1 MWLKSSVHFLGQQW
15 GGSYMEQHNAQF
27 WEKILLELADKLD
40 QVSQTIADNTYIVET
55 KRQLRQIIAD
65 ARNETLVLFLG
76 NRQTG
81 KSTIINGLIGREVLI
96 RKRGEMAT
104 ANTFVRY
111 GEHEHVKAFFYD
123 EVVEDFGLK
132 HLPLLTNSENF
143 TSQILQDHIDY
154 VDVFVKSEILKKM
167 TLIDALAVKREQE
180 DAMFLSHSLIQRIDE
195 VFWVLRPDFE
205 ITPDEVALI
214 EHLQECSITIHVLI
228 NQVVDHTINEKF
240 IQQLQQNYAHLFTTY
255 DVVDALAIENYV
267 KTGDVKQWEKSQFM
281 RLSAKLQTLS
291 AQKEQRTRRI
301 LLRFIEWL
309 ERFDIETSLLPE
321 REPLLSAVQELER
334 YHANVMLETAKQQE
348 SIAAIQ
354 QHEKSYQKA
363 AKVFEQVRTL
373 YQLVQQIEGFEALQN
388 STIEDFIAKANTY
401 LQKVLTYRQAYKM
414 YEDLCEQTNEQHVLD
429 EAYQE
434 MVAYYNEIAE
444 AEMIVVSLWDGVEP
458 QIKQLHRDEL
468 TYHYQTANR
477 IMTVRQQEL
486 AQLKLSVVKMT
497 EFNCLIEAQGILRDV
512 VWPYIKQTAL
522 PINEREQVYIETLI
536 QQISHVDLSGNGI
549 LARSGAINAVNEKRL
564 ESLTNYVVHEL
575 SLEENGLK
583 SADIPPLPDAY
594 QLP

>member
-1 MWLKSSVHFLGQQW
+1 
-15 GGSYMEQHNAQF
+15 MEQHNAQF

-205 ITPDEVALI
+205 ITQDEVALI
-214 EHLQECSITIHVLI
+214 EHLQECGITIHVLI

-240 IQQLQQNYAHLFTTY
+240 IQQLQQNYAHLFTAY

-388 STIEDFIAKANTY
+388 ATIEDFIAKANTY

>member
-1 MWLKSSVHFLGQQW
+1 
-15 GGSYMEQHNAQF
+15 MEQHNAQF

>member
-1 MWLKSSVHFLGQQW
+1 
-15 GGSYMEQHNAQF
+15 MEQHNAQF

-205 ITPDEVALI
+205 ITQDEVALI
-214 EHLQECSITIHVLI
+214 EHLQECGIMIHVLI
-228 NQVVDHTINEKF
+228 NQVVDRTINEKF
-240 IQQLQQNYAHLFTTY
+240 IQQLQQNYAHLFTAY

>member
-1 MWLKSSVHFLGQQW
+1 
-15 GGSYMEQHNAQF
+15 MEQHNAQF

-205 ITPDEVALI
+205 ITQDEVALI
-214 EHLQECSITIHVLI
+214 EHLQECDITIHVLI
-228 NQVVDHTINEKF
+228 NQVVDRTINEKF
-240 IQQLQQNYAHLFTTY
+240 IQQLQQNYAHLFTAY

-388 STIEDFIAKANTY
+388 PTIEDFIAKANTY